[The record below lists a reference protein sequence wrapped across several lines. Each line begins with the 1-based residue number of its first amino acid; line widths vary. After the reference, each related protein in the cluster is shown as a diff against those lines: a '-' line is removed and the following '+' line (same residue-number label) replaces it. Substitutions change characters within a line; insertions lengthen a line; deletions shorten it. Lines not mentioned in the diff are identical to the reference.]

1 MAGARGDEQTGED
14 QASLTNSICYYAFHL
29 SDATQE
35 EQLESGGVRHTQ
47 TSAEKNAPLVAATR
61 RSEGAP
67 EMEPPVAVEDDD
79 MKVDGTKVSI
89 TPRVH
94 FVTAAL

>member
-1 MAGARGDEQTGED
+1 MPFIYQK
-14 QASLTNSICYYAFHL
+14 LHKKNSWKA
-29 SDATQE
+29 E
-35 EQLESGGVRHTQ
+35 ESGTHKHQQRRQGGD
-47 TSAEKNAPLVAATR
+47 ALLVAAR
-61 RSEGAP
+61 RSEGPP

-89 TPRVH
+89 TPCVH

>member
-1 MAGARGDEQTGED
+1 MPFIYQMLHKKNRRKAE
-14 QASLTNSICYYAFHL
+14 
-29 SDATQE
+29 
-35 EQLESGGVRHTQ
+35 ESGTHKHQQRRQGGD
-47 TSAEKNAPLVAATR
+47 APLVAATR
-61 RSEGAP
+61 RSEGVP